1 MQHIDNEDIHEEW
14 PEDEESVTPEMEVRT
29 IIVDKG
35 QEQLRIDKYIQTKL
49 HEVTRSKVQTW
60 IDEEKVKVNGKA
72 IKSNYKVRPEDVIV
86 LSLERH
92 PEYSAEIIP
101 EDIPLHIVY
110 EDDALMV
117 INKPA
122 NMVVHPG
129 NGNYSGTLVNAVAFH
144 LQQQNPAQVGTL
156 ERIGLVHRI
165 DKNTTGLI
173 LVAKTEEALVHLQK
187 QFKNHTV
194 HRRYVAL
201 VWGDFDE
208 DHGTIVGKIARNDR
222 NRKVMDVIPDDEERG
237 KHAVTHYTVLERFL
251 YVTLLQ
257 FRLETGRTHQIRV
270 HAKHIGH
277 PLFNDEAYGGARIVK
292 GTVFAKYKQFI
303 DNCFSIL
310 NRQALHAKEL
320 GFVHPTTGEAMH
332 FDSELPNDLQ
342 QVIDRWR
349 IYVSGKK

>member
-1 MQHIDNEDIHEEW
+1 MKNTENNNSHEDW
-14 PEDEESVTPEMEVRT
+14 PEDEAQAGPEIEILRIM
-29 IIVDKG
+29 VDRG
-35 QEQLRIDKYIQTKL
+35 QEQLRIDKYIQNKL
-49 HEVTRSKVQTW
+49 SEVTRSKIQSW
-60 IDEEKVKVNGKA
+60 IDEEKVKVNGKP
-72 IKSNYKVRPEDVIV
+72 IKSNYKVRPEDVIE
-86 LSLERH
+86 LTLERH

-101 EDIPLHIVY
+101 ENIPLNIVY
-110 EDDALMV
+110 EDEALMV
-117 INKPA
+117 INKPS

-129 NGNYSGTLVNAVAFH
+129 NGNYTGTLVNAVAYH
-144 LQQQNPAQVGTL
+144 LQQQNPSL
-156 ERIGLVHRI
+156 EGVPARIGLVHRI

-208 DHGTIVGKIARNDR
+208 NEGTITGNIARNER
-222 NRKVMDVIPDDEERG
+222 NRKVMDVVPDDEERG

-270 HAKHIGH
+270 HAQHIGH

-320 GFVHPTTGEAMH
+320 GFVHPISGEEMH
-332 FDSELPNDLQ
+332 FDSELPEDLAQ
-342 QVIDRWR
+342 IIERWR
-349 IYVSGKK
+349 VYVSGKK